1 MLANVAAGDLVRD
14 ALMTERVQQPVE
26 YFGRVPIDDGL
37 KDTGFQGISADIIE
51 KRQ

>member
-1 MLANVAAGDLVRD
+1 MLANVAAGDLIRD

-26 YFGRVPIDDGL
+26 YFGRVALGDGIE
-37 KDTGFQGISADIIE
+37 DTGFQGISADIIE